1 MKTSH
6 ALETYDAAHSV
17 VSTFPCSGISSS
29 DQQSLIQQPKSILKA
44 PGTSG
49 RYTEQRSIAESSASG
64 VSQVTI
70 MVIITQDHTSS
81 PNNLKYCQLSPQ
93 MCDPSLLTPQPAIE
107 RLLASAGC

>member
-1 MKTSH
+1 M
-6 ALETYDAAHSV
+6 
-17 VSTFPCSGISSS
+17 PCSGISSS

-70 MVIITQDHTSS
+70 MVIITLSRSYYLT
-81 PNNLKYCQLSPQ
+81 NNLEYCPLS
-93 MCDPSLLTPQPAIE
+93 TAKV
-107 RLLASAGC
+107 